1 MLTSPRA
8 LGATLLCLS
17 GFAGHAPA
25 FADQWRIEHAT
36 VIQLDD
42 GVGEPAVSPLHLG
55 FSYLAA
61 PFQDGQY
68 PKSSPWYD
76 VSQPVINGVNPNQ
89 ARFEPDRW
97 QLTFN
102 PRSGAAPSIDLAN
115 MQASF
120 ASLEL
125 DQIYVDIG
133 IHGVRTEV
141 EYALA
146 ALGLNDPVKLTALG
160 DGRYQASWDVRGEI
174 PGWLPSD
181 SDPRYAVSLTFTH
194 FPEGTPW
201 SYAPVPEPSS
211 VFMAL
216 VGLGAVGWA
225 RRRQARHIAAI

>member
-8 LGATLLCLS
+8 FGVAVLCL
-17 GFAGHAPA
+17 AGLAAHAPA
-25 FADQWRIEHAT
+25 LADQWRIEHAT
-36 VIQLDD
+36 VIELDD

-68 PKSSPWYD
+68 PKSSSWYD
-76 VSQPVINGVNPNQ
+76 VYRPVINGVNPKQ

-97 QLTFN
+97 QLTFQPDN
-102 PRSGAAPSIDLAN
+102 GAAPSVDLAN

-133 IHGVRTEV
+133 MHGVRSEV
-141 EYALA
+141 EYRMA
-146 ALGLNDPVKLTALG
+146 ALGLDDPVKLTALG
-160 DGRYQASWDVRGEI
+160 DGRYQASWDVRGNV
-174 PGWLPSD
+174 PGGSAFEG
-181 SDPRYAVSLTFTH
+181 DPLYAVSLTFIH

-201 SYAPVPEPSS
+201 SYAPVPEPDS

-216 VGLGAVGWA
+216 GGLGAVGWA
-225 RRRQARHIAAI
+225 RRRQLQRLAA